1 MFKNYITSKYFMFF
15 TKASLVI
22 IFFLTINFFN
32 SPELIHKEILHPRIN
47 VEDKQMVNARFIDN
61 EFFHTSDTSSSV
73 ANKEEKSDWFYYVL
87 GIIILIAAG
96 FILKQRYEQYLQLKQ
111 NNNV

>member
-22 IFFLTINFFN
+22 IFFLTIHFFN

-47 VEDKQMVNARFIDN
+47 VEDKQMVNARFIGN
-61 EFFHTSDTSSSV
+61 KFFHSSDTSSRV
-73 ANKEEKSDWFYYVL
+73 TNKEEKSDWFYYVL

-96 FILKQRYEQYLQLKQ
+96 IILKQRYEQYLQLKQ

>member
-22 IFFLTINFFN
+22 IFFLTIHFFN

-61 EFFHTSDTSSSV
+61 EFFHTSDTSSRV
-73 ANKEEKSDWFYYVL
+73 TNKKEKSDWFYYVL